1 MRVLILFIL
10 AVFAISYI
18 LACLLGFVRW
28 FNHLKWRI
36 IKWFRRHWR
45 IERDEEEPE
54 DEEDGIYV

>member
-36 IKWFRRHWR
+36 IKWFHRHWR